1 MAENNTTHEHRHK
14 RVELIA
20 TVLLAVAAVA
30 TAWSTY
36 QSAQWRG
43 DQASDTG
50 KATAAHIAS
59 SQASTRAGQLTQ
71 IDIATFTQWVDANVA
86 GKTELAAFYR
96 KRFRPEFQPA
106 FDAWLATHPLTSSSA
121 PLTPFTLPEYKLA
134 EAEQAASLDAQAT
147 ADTEA
152 AARANKNADAYML
165 AVVLF
170 ATALFFA
177 GISSKISSVRQ
188 REIVVLLG
196 AVILIGTAIWIATQP
211 AQLTR

>member
-1 MAENNTTHEHRHK
+1 MPDAPQHEHRHK
-14 RVELIA
+14 RVELVA
-20 TVLLAVAAVA
+20 TIMLAVAAVA

-71 IDIATFTQWVDANVA
+71 IDIATFTQWIDAKVA

-106 FDAWLATHPLTSSSA
+106 FDAWLAKRPLTNSSA
-121 PLTPFTLPEYKLA
+121 PLTPFPMPEYKLA
-134 EAEQAASLDAQAT
+134 EAEEAAALNAQAT
-147 ADTEA
+147 AHTAA
-152 AARANKNADAYML
+152 AARANKHADAYML
-165 AVVLF
+165 GVVLF

-177 GISSKISSVRQ
+177 GISNKIPSVRQ
-188 REIVVLLG
+188 REFVVVLG
-196 AVILIGTAIWIATQP
+196 AVILVGTAIWVLTQP
-211 AQLTR
+211 AQLTY